1 VAARTGDTLQD
12 LAEAYWKAAEKG
24 LHGGRKRPKAEVT
37 LQNERGRWR
46 THIQP
51 KLGHRRFAELRRAD
65 IRGFMRELAADSG
78 LRPASVGTVGSI
90 LQAVLGFAVH
100 EDRLEA
106 NPCLGLTRPLAWQS
120 RDRMFSDDAVGAL
133 WRALA
138 EATPGTREDRL
149 ATQARAVLSASTAFA
164 LQFLILTL
172 CRRNEAAGAR
182 WQEFDTKLETWTIPA
197 ERAKARHTH
206 VVPLSPEARNV
217 LRAAKALGRPDDVYV
232 FPAPRSEAEAVDSHA
247 LTRAVSRLCS
257 KLELPPGSPHDM
269 RRSGATTLIGRYGVR
284 RFVVSKVLGHEAEE
298 GARVTSV
305 YDRHSYLPEK
315 REALEIWA
323 RHVLEVAYPEASSRP
338 SRSVEPNSRDRTG
351 RSRRRTTSEERN
363 HARPT

>member
-1 VAARTGDTLQD
+1 MTLAGVRRRLPLGTYPALSLSAARDKAAGLRLQVVDGGDPSGERAAARLAARTGDTLQD

-46 THIQP
+46 THVQD

-65 IRGFMRELAADSG
+65 IRGFMRELATESG
-78 LRPASVGTVGSI
+78 LRPASVATVGSI

-120 RDRMFSDDAVGAL
+120 RDRMFSDEAVAAL

-138 EATPGTREDRL
+138 AAAPHADDSDRL
-149 ATQARAVLSASTAFA
+149 IEPRAALAASTSLA

-172 CRRNEAAGAR
+172 CRRNDSAGAR
-182 WQEFDTKLETWTIPA
+182 WQEFDSKLEIWTIPA

-206 VVPLSPEARNV
+206 VVPLSTQAQSV
-217 LRAAKALGRPDDVYV
+217 LQATKALGRPDDVYV
-232 FPAPRSEAEAVDSHA
+232 FPAPRSEAEAVD
-247 LTRAVSRLCS
+247 TM
-257 KLELPPGSPHDM
+257 P
-269 RRSGATTLIGRYGVR
+269 
-284 RFVVSKVLGHEAEE
+284 
-298 GARVTSV
+298 
-305 YDRHSYLPEK
+305 
-315 REALEIWA
+315 
-323 RHVLEVAYPEASSRP
+323 
-338 SRSVEPNSRDRTG
+338 
-351 RSRRRTTSEERN
+351 
-363 HARPT
+363 